1 MSVDNGVKSCW
12 NSETERVKQND
23 NKHGWLHVLQT
34 QHNSQSKSPTTFPLY
49 QLQYRTYSRNIVITI
64 KMHFSWKQKNIRSHW
79 QVALKMQNTGTE
91 LNITWHQFHELHG
104 KEWRW
109 FVLLLV
115 PAVLLPATLTT
126 QNKHQQLP
134 GYTAVVKT
142 TALAFSQHTSIGRGT
157 HIQSHGTHTPSTR
170 VRQEWWWLWTT
181 DRNTLTEAG
190 RTTCKLMDRVHQ
202 DNISTVSQNTHSRL
216 QLI

>member
-1 MSVDNGVKSCW
+1 MITCITDAAQFSNQEPNNIPFISITVLYILTKHCYHY
-12 NSETERVKQND
+12 QNALFM
-23 NKHGWLHVLQT
+23 KT
-34 QHNSQSKSPTTFPLY
+34 
-49 QLQYRTYSRNIVITI
+49 
-64 KMHFSWKQKNIRSHW
+64 KNIHSHW
-79 QVALKMQNTGTE
+79 QVVLKMQNTGTE

-126 QNKHQQLP
+126 QNKHQQLS
-134 GYTAVVKT
+134 GYIAVVKT
-142 TALAFSQHTSIGRGT
+142 TALAFSQHTSIGRDT

-170 VRQEWWWLWTT
+170 VLQEWWWLWTT

-190 RTTCKLMDRVHQ
+190 RTTCILMDRVYQ
-202 DNISTVSQNTHSRL
+202 DNISTVSQNTHS
-216 QLI
+216 QLELV